1 MKLFSTSND
10 MSTESDL
17 SEAISPKIY
26 KTKASEKE
34 SKSKVTD
41 LLFDQEPKEKKIK
54 IKAWVFGIALVL
66 LFIGRFNVPFNNPD
80 CIVDKVQ
87 DWFLG
92 ANEYIMNNP
101 SLRNGMQI
109 LCSGFMDIMFLGTGA
124 FWIMRGSSSRLI
136 IATLSFYIIRALV
149 QSVWYSPFPSSGYW
163 WDDPGFPSLVVPYG
177 KGSDFF
183 FSGHIGFVTICALEW
198 RKFKYP
204 IVTAILAVGGV
215 YTAFILLTYKVHY
228 SIDLFV
234 GVTFAHYVYII
245 VDKYKEK
252 IDSFLIE
259 VYYAI
264 GGFAK
269 KGAVKFSGSKDTEA
283 EFL

>member
-1 MKLFSTSND
+1 MKLFNSSND
-10 MSTESDL
+10 STESDL
-17 SEAISPKIY
+17 SEAISPKLFKI
-26 KTKASEKE
+26 KPSEKE
-34 SKSKVTD
+34 FSTKETD
-41 LLFDQEPKEKKIK
+41 RLYEQEPKEKKIK
-54 IKAWVFGIALVL
+54 IRAWVFGIAIVL
-66 LFIGRFNVPFNNPD
+66 LFLGRFNVPFNNPA

-92 ANEYIMNNP
+92 ANEYIMSNP
-101 SLRNGMQI
+101 ALRNGMQI

-124 FWIMRGSSSRLI
+124 FWIMRGNSSRLVVT
-136 IATLSFYIIRALV
+136 TLIFYIVRAIV
-149 QSVWYSPFPSSGYW
+149 QSLWFSPFPSSGYW

-177 KGSDFF
+177 IGSDFF

-198 RKFKYP
+198 KKNKNP
-204 IVTAILAVGGV
+204 LIASVIAIGGV

-234 GVTFAHYVYII
+234 GVTFAHYVYLM
-245 VDKYKEK
+245 VDAYKEK

-259 VYYAI
+259 IYYYI
-264 GGFAK
+264 GGFAN
-269 KGAVKFSGSKDTEA
+269 KGAVKLNGSKDMES